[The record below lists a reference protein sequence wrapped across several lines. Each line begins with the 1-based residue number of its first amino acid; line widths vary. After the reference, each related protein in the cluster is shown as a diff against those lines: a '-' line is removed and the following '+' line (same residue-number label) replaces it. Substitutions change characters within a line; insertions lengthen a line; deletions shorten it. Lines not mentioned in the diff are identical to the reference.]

1 MATVTHYIRS
11 EYDAEADKDRL
22 LRETGQ
28 EADDDD
34 VEALDPWQTESSSA
48 GFHVSRRLANAPKFV
63 PALLSYDEWGNIS
76 NPTYAESTPT
86 SSNSPH
92 GDVASW
98 YRSLSRQGPN
108 PTWPQQQSASH
119 SSATRH
125 RTPEATPEP
134 SSSSPSITAPVP
146 SSSIHS
152 TGTLA
157 SSARVESRR
166 RHRGGHD
173 WFISRAIS
181 QSQSQSASAPPS
193 PRPSDSLADILSR
206 YGPSTE
212 PIRPPVFLHLG
223 PSNKGWTMLQN
234 QGWSEGEG
242 LGAGSKRNDAHA
254 KKETLQTE
262 KEKGKKKMRFD
273 TRSPSAP
280 VSMLPTST
288 STPLSQERAT
298 KGEHEEEEI
307 LIDDD
312 DDDPIVEIRKKAHV
326 PIIDLTQ
333 SDTESDDEGED
344 EDDQDD
350 NDDNNDTIDEND
362 DDDDLN
368 SRAPPSTSSTT
379 HTEKT
384 TTSSDDPRATQTA
397 LLTPLPTVLKSDR
410 LGIGLKAKTEGPYR
424 SSVKR
429 VTHNAA
435 ALAAHVK
442 AAEDRRRTQRLL
454 GRGRRAFA
462 RADRLERERR
472 ENMMAY
478 LSEP

>member
-22 LRETGQ
+22 LQETGQ
-28 EADDDD
+28 VAAADDDND
-34 VEALDPWQTESSSA
+34 ALDPWQTESSSA
-48 GFHVSRRLANAPKFV
+48 GFHISRRLANAPKFV
-63 PALLSYDEWGNIS
+63 PALLSYDEWGNAS
-76 NPTYAESTPT
+76 TPTYAKSTPT
-86 SSNSPH
+86 SSDSPH
-92 GDVASW
+92 GDLASW

-108 PTWPQQQSASH
+108 PTLPQQQSSSRS

-146 SSSIHS
+146 SSSIHA

-157 SSARVESRR
+157 SSSPQVESRR

-181 QSQSQSASAPPS
+181 QSQSASAPPS
-193 PRPSDSLADILSR
+193 PRPSESLADILSR

-223 PSNKGWTMLQN
+223 PSNKGWAMLQN

-242 LGAGSKRNDAHA
+242 LGAGSRRNDAYV

-262 KEKGKKKMRFD
+262 KWKGKKRMRFD
-273 TRSPSAP
+273 SQSPP
-280 VSMLPTST
+280 VPALGMLPT

-298 KGEHEEEEI
+298 KEEQEEVI

-312 DDDPIVEIRKKAHV
+312 DEDPI
-326 PIIDLTQ
+326 
-333 SDTESDDEGED
+333 SDDEGED
-344 EDDQDD
+344 EDDS
-350 NDDNNDTIDEND
+350 DDNNDIIDESD
-362 DDDDLN
+362 DYDDLN
-368 SRAPPSTSSTT
+368 SRAPPPTASD
-379 HTEKT
+379 
-384 TTSSDDPRATQTA
+384 DDPRATQTA

-454 GRGRRAFA
+454 GKGRRAFA

-472 ENMMAY
+472 QNMMAY
-478 LSEP
+478 LSEPW

>member
-11 EYDAEADKDRL
+11 KYDAEADKDRL

-28 EADDDD
+28 VADDDD
-34 VEALDPWQTESSSA
+34 DDDDALDPWQTESSSA
-48 GFHVSRRLANAPKFV
+48 GFHTSRRLANAPKFV
-63 PALLSYDEWGNIS
+63 PALLSYDEWGNVL

-86 SSNSPH
+86 PSDSLH

-108 PTWPQQQSASH
+108 PTRPQEQSPSY
-119 SSATRH
+119 SSVIRH
-125 RTPEATPEP
+125 GTPETTPEP

-146 SSSIHS
+146 SSSIHA

-166 RHRGGHD
+166 RYRGGHD

-181 QSQSQSASAPPS
+181 QSQSASASPS
-193 PRPSDSLADILSR
+193 PQSSSSLADILSR

-223 PSNKGWTMLQN
+223 PSNKGWAMLQN

-242 LGAGSKRNDAHA
+242 LGAGSKSNDAHA

-262 KEKGKKKMRFD
+262 KEKGKKRMWFD
-273 TRSPSAP
+273 SQSPSAP
-280 VSMLPTST
+280 APMLPTST
-288 STPLSQERAT
+288 SLSLSQERAT
-298 KGEHEEEEI
+298 KGEQEEEI

-326 PIIDLTQ
+326 PMIDLTQ
-333 SDTESDDEGED
+333 SDTESDDSD
-344 EDDQDD
+344 
-350 NDDNNDTIDEND
+350 DTINEND
-362 DDDDLN
+362 DDDELN
-368 SRAPPSTSSTT
+368 LRAPPTPSTT

-384 TTSSDDPRATQTA
+384 ASSDDPRATQTA

-410 LGIGLKAKTEGPYR
+410 LGIGLKAKTEGPYH

-454 GRGRRAFA
+454 GKGHRAFA

-472 ENMMAY
+472 QHLMAY

>member
-22 LRETGQ
+22 LQETGQ
-28 EADDDD
+28 VAAPDGD
-34 VEALDPWQTESSSA
+34 ALDPWQTESSSA
-48 GFHVSRRLANAPKFV
+48 GFHISRRLANAPKFV
-63 PALLSYDEWGNIS
+63 PALLSYDEWGNAS
-76 NPTYAESTPT
+76 TPTYAKSTPT
-86 SSNSPH
+86 SSDSPH
-92 GDVASW
+92 GDLASW

-108 PTWPQQQSASH
+108 PTLPQQQSSSRS

-134 SSSSPSITAPVP
+134 SSSSPSIIAPVP
-146 SSSIHS
+146 SSSIHATS
-152 TGTLA
+152 TLA
-157 SSARVESRR
+157 SSSPQVESRR

-181 QSQSQSASAPPS
+181 QSQSASAPPS
-193 PRPSDSLADILSR
+193 SRPSESLADILSR

-223 PSNKGWTMLQN
+223 PSNKGWAMLQN

-242 LGAGSKRNDAHA
+242 LGAGSRRNDAYV

-262 KEKGKKKMRFD
+262 KWKGKKRMRFD
-273 TRSPSAP
+273 SQSPP
-280 VSMLPTST
+280 VPALGMLPT

-298 KGEHEEEEI
+298 KEEQEEVI

-312 DDDPIVEIRKKAHV
+312 DDEDPIVEIRKKAHV
-326 PIIDLTQ
+326 PMIDLTQ

-344 EDDQDD
+344 EDEDENE
-350 NDDNNDTIDEND
+350 NDSEDNNDIIEND
-362 DDDDLN
+362 EDDEDDLN
-368 SRAPPSTSSTT
+368 SRALPPTASD
-379 HTEKT
+379 
-384 TTSSDDPRATQTA
+384 DDPRATQTA

-454 GRGRRAFA
+454 GKGRRAFA

-472 ENMMAY
+472 QNMMAY
-478 LSEP
+478 LSEPW